1 MGVMCGMCGG
11 AWAEQS
17 DARPPPTPPPLQE
30 PELDPKP
37 ILELPLEKLAQKLQ
51 ADELSLESV
60 LCSYLEEVMG
70 WGQDTT
76 LGLGLERGMSPVV
89 GGQV

>member
-1 MGVMCGMCGG
+1 MVGG
-11 AWAEQS
+11 PEWSSVISACPS
-17 DARPPPTPPPLQE
+17 LQE

-37 ILELPLEKLAQKLQ
+37 ILELPLEKLVQKLL

-60 LCSYLEEVMG
+60 LCSYLGEVRSQS
-70 WGQDTT
+70 WA
-76 LGLGLERGMSPVV
+76 LGGIA